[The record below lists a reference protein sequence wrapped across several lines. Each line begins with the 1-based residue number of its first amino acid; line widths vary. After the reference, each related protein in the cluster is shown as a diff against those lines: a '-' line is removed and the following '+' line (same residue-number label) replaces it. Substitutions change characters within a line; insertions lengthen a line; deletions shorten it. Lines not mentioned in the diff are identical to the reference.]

1 MKRAMLLLAAPIVL
15 AACTAESGGP
25 NAAMGRVNLTV
36 SGQRSMFA
44 SSSPSVVL
52 AGDSTVIAADSDT
65 VIVKSVDLVL
75 RRIELKPVETAAC
88 DTIGDGEHPDSS
100 GEHPDTGA
108 EHHDSAGD
116 DGMAER
122 DREGCEEI
130 KAGPVLV
137 SLPLG
142 DTAVM
147 ALVNVAAPA
156 GQYDALEFKIHAPR
170 LPRDSAFLAAN
181 PGFDSISIK
190 VTGTFSHKGTRTDFT
205 FTSALEGE
213 EEVGIS
219 PPLVVDAS
227 GMANVTLRF
236 DIAGWFAGPGGTGVV
251 DPGNATNAGL
261 INENIHR
268 SINAFE
274 DDNHD
279 GHDDHSDGDHSGSG
293 GDGGGSGDGDG

>member
-1 MKRAMLLLAAPIVL
+1 MKRAMLLLAVPVAF
-15 AACTAESGGP
+15 AACRADGGGP
-25 NAAMGRVNLTV
+25 NAALGRVNVTV

-44 SSSPSVVL
+44 SSTASVVL

-88 DTIGDGEHPDSS
+88 DTIGDDGERPDSG

-108 EHHDSAGD
+108 AHDSAGD
-116 DGMAER
+116 DGVAER
-122 DREGCEEI
+122 DHEGCEEI

-190 VTGTFSHKGTRTDFT
+190 VTGTFSHKGTRTGFT

-236 DIAGWFAGPGGTGVV
+236 DIAGWFAGPGGVGVV
-251 DPGNATNAGL
+251 DPGNATNGGL

-279 GHDDHSDGDHSGSG
+279 GHDDHSEGDHSGSG
-293 GDGGGSGDGDG
+293 SGEGDG

>member
-1 MKRAMLLLAAPIVL
+1 MKRAMLLLAVPIVL
-15 AACTAESGGP
+15 AACSAESGGP
-25 NAAMGRVNLTV
+25 NVAMGRVNLAV
-36 SGQRSMFA
+36 SGRRSMFA
-44 SSSPSVVL
+44 SSSASVVL
-52 AGDSTVIAADSDT
+52 SGDSTKITADSDT
-65 VIVKSVDLVL
+65 VIVRSVDLVV

-88 DTIGDGEHPDSS
+88 DTVGDGGEHADSAEHADTGS
-100 GEHPDTGA
+100 EHPDT
-108 EHHDSAGD
+108 AGD
-116 DGMAER
+116 NGEAER
-122 DREGCEEI
+122 DHDGCEEI
-130 KAGPVLV
+130 KGGPVLV

-147 ALVNVAAPA
+147 ALVSVAAPA

-205 FTSALEGE
+205 FTSALEAE
-213 EEVGIS
+213 QEIGIS

-227 GMANVTLRF
+227 GTANVTLRF
-236 DIAGWFAGPGGTGVV
+236 DISGWFAGPGGVGVV
-251 DPGNATNAGL
+251 DPSNAANGGL

-279 GHDDHSDGDHSGSG
+279 GHDDHSGDGSGSG
-293 GDGGGSGDGDG
+293 EGDG

>member
-1 MKRAMLLLAAPIVL
+1 MKRAMLLLAVPVVL
-15 AACTAESGGP
+15 ASCRTDGGGP
-25 NAAMGRVNLTV
+25 NVAMGRVNLAV
-36 SGQRSMFA
+36 SGRRSMFA
-44 SSSPSVVL
+44 SSSQSVVL
-52 AGDSTVIAADSDT
+52 ASGSTVIAADSDT
-65 VIVKSVDLVL
+65 VIVNSVDLVL

-88 DTIGDGEHPDSS
+88 DTIGDDGERPDSG

-116 DGMAER
+116 NGVAER
-122 DREGCEEI
+122 EGDGCEEI

-205 FTSALEGE
+205 FTSALGAE

-236 DIAGWFAGPGGTGVV
+236 DIAGWFAGPGGVGVV
-251 DPGNATNAGL
+251 DPGNAANGGL
-261 INENIHR
+261 IDENIRR

-279 GHDDHSDGDHSGSG
+279 GHDDHSGS
-293 GDGGGSGDGDG
+293 GGGSGDGDG

>member
-1 MKRAMLLLAAPIVL
+1 MKRAMLLLAVPVALV
-15 AACTAESGGP
+15 ACSTDGGP
-25 NAAMGRVNLTV
+25 NVAMGRVNLGV
-36 SGQRSMFA
+36 SGRRSMFA
-44 SSSPSVVL
+44 SSGASVVQ
-52 AGDSTVIAADSDT
+52 AGDSAVIAADSDT

-88 DTIGDGEHPDSS
+88 DTISDSGEHPDSA
-100 GEHPDTGA
+100 EQPDTGA

-142 DTAVM
+142 DTAVL

-181 PGFDSISIK
+181 AGFDSISVK
-190 VTGTFSHKGTRTDFT
+190 VTGTFSHNGTRTDFT
-205 FTSALEGE
+205 FTSALEAE
-213 EEVGIS
+213 QEVGIS

-236 DIAGWFAGPGGTGVV
+236 DISGWFAGPGGVGVV
-251 DPGNATNAGL
+251 DPGNAANGGL

-279 GHDDHSDGDHSGSG
+279 GHDDHSEGDHSGSG
-293 GDGGGSGDGDG
+293 SGEGDG

>member
-1 MKRAMLLLAAPIVL
+1 MKRAMLLLAVPVAF
-15 AACTAESGGP
+15 AACKSDGGGP
-25 NAAMGRVNLTV
+25 MAMGRVNLAV
-36 SGQRSMFA
+36 SGQRSIFA
-44 SSSPSVVL
+44 ASGASVVL
-52 AGDSTVIAADSDT
+52 AGDSTKIVADSDT
-65 VIVKSVDLVL
+65 VIVRSVDLVV
-75 RRIELKPVETAAC
+75 RRIKLQPVETAAC
-88 DTIGDGEHPDSS
+88 DTSDAGDDGEHTDS
-100 GEHPDTGA
+100 GGV

-122 DREGCEEI
+122 EGDGCEEI

-147 ALVNVAAPA
+147 ALVSVAAPA
-156 GQYDALEFKIHAPR
+156 GQYDKLEFKIHAPR

-213 EEVGIS
+213 EEVDIS

-227 GMANVTLRF
+227 GTANLTLRF
-236 DIAGWFAGPGGTGVV
+236 DIAGWFAGPGGVGVL
-251 DPGNATNAGL
+251 DPGNAANGDL

-279 GHDDHSDGDHSGSG
+279 GHDDHSGSG
-293 GDGGGSGDGDG
+293 GGEGDG

>member
-1 MKRAMLLLAAPIVL
+1 MKRAMLLLAVPVVL
-15 AACTAESGGP
+15 AACSADRGGP
-25 NAAMGRVNLTV
+25 NVAMGRVNLAV

-44 SSSPSVVL
+44 STSTSVIL
-52 AGDSTVIAADSDT
+52 AGDSTKITADSDT
-65 VIVKSVDLVL
+65 VIVRSVDLVV

-88 DTIGDGEHPDSS
+88 DTVGDGGEHGDSAEHADTGS
-100 GEHPDTGA
+100 EHPDT
-108 EHHDSAGD
+108 AGD
-116 DGMAER
+116 DGEAER

-130 KAGPVLV
+130 KGGPVLV

-147 ALVNVAAPA
+147 ALVSVAAPA

-213 EEVGIS
+213 EEVDIS

-227 GMANVTLRF
+227 GTANVTLRF
-236 DIAGWFAGPGGTGVV
+236 DIAGWFAGPGGVGVV
-251 DPGNATNAGL
+251 DPGNAANGGL

-279 GHDDHSDGDHSGSG
+279 GHDDHSGS
-293 GDGGGSGDGDG
+293 GDGGGSGSGDG

>member
-1 MKRAMLLLAAPIVL
+1 MKRAMLLLAVPVVL
-15 AACTAESGGP
+15 AACSADHGGP
-25 NAAMGRVNLTV
+25 SAAMGRVNLAV

-44 SSSPSVVL
+44 SSTSSSVVL
-52 AGDSTVIAADSDT
+52 AGDSTKITADSDT
-65 VIVKSVDLVL
+65 VIVRSVDLVV
-75 RRIELKPVETAAC
+75 RRIELKPVESAAC
-88 DTIGDGEHPDSS
+88 DTVGDGGEHSDSAAHADTGS
-100 GEHPDTGA
+100 EHPDT
-108 EHHDSAGD
+108 AGD
-116 DGMAER
+116 HGEAER

-130 KAGPVLV
+130 KGGPVLV

-147 ALVNVAAPA
+147 ALVSVAAPA

-227 GMANVTLRF
+227 GTANVTLRF
-236 DIAGWFAGPGGTGVV
+236 DIAGWFAGPGGVGVV
-251 DPGNATNAGL
+251 DPGDAANGGL

-279 GHDDHSDGDHSGSG
+279 GHDDHSEGDHGGSG
-293 GDGGGSGDGDG
+293 GGDGDG

>member
-1 MKRAMLLLAAPIVL
+1 MKRAMLLLAVPIAL
-15 AACTAESGGP
+15 AACSAESGGP
-25 NAAMGRVNLTV
+25 HAAMGRVNLAV

-44 SSSPSVVL
+44 SSSASVVL
-52 AGDSTVIAADSDT
+52 AGDSTKITADSDT
-65 VIVKSVDLVL
+65 VIVRSVDLVV

-88 DTIGDGEHPDSS
+88 DTVGDDGEHADSAEHADTGS
-100 GEHPDTGA
+100 EHPDT
-108 EHHDSAGD
+108 AGD
-116 DGMAER
+116 DGVAER

-147 ALVNVAAPA
+147 ALVSVAAPA
-156 GQYDALEFKIHAPR
+156 GQYDKLEFKIHAPR
-170 LPRDSAFLAAN
+170 LPRDSAFLTAN

-205 FTSALEGE
+205 FTSALEAE

-227 GMANVTLRF
+227 GTANVTLRF
-236 DIAGWFAGPGGTGVV
+236 DIAGWFAGPGGVGVV
-251 DPGNATNAGL
+251 DPGNAANGGL
-261 INENIHR
+261 INENIHH

-274 DDNHD
+274 DDDHD
-279 GHDDHSDGDHSGSG
+279 GHDDHSEGDHGGSG
-293 GDGGGSGDGDG
+293 GGDGDG

>member
-1 MKRAMLLLAAPIVL
+1 MKRAMLLLAVPIAL

-25 NAAMGRVNLTV
+25 KAAMGRVNLAV
-36 SGQRSMFA
+36 SGQRSVFA
-44 SSSPSVVL
+44 SSTASVVL

-75 RRIELKPVETAAC
+75 RRIELKPVESAAC
-88 DTIGDGEHPDSS
+88 DTIGDGGERPDSG
-100 GEHPDTGA
+100 GEQADTGA

-116 DGMAER
+116 DGIAER

-130 KAGPVLV
+130 KGGPVLV

-205 FTSALEGE
+205 FTSALEAE
-213 EEVGIS
+213 QEIGIS

-227 GMANVTLRF
+227 GTANVTLRF
-236 DIAGWFAGPGGTGVV
+236 DIAGWFAGPGGAGVV
-251 DPGNATNAGL
+251 DPGNAANGGL

-279 GHDDHSDGDHSGSG
+279 GHDDHS

>member
-1 MKRAMLLLAAPIVL
+1 MKRAMLLLAVPVVF
-15 AACTAESGGP
+15 AACRSDSGGP
-25 NAAMGRVNLTV
+25 GVAMGRVNLAV
-36 SGQRSMFA
+36 SARRSTFA
-44 SSSPSVVL
+44 SSSPSVAL
-52 AGDSTVIAADSDT
+52 ASGSTVITADSDT
-65 VIVKSVDLVL
+65 VIVNSVELVV

-88 DTIGDGEHPDSS
+88 DTIGDDGEHADSS
-100 GEHPDTGA
+100 GVEQ
-108 EHHDSAGD
+108 HDSAGD
-116 DGMAER
+116 DGIAER
-122 DREGCEEI
+122 EGDGCEEI

-205 FTSALEGE
+205 FTSALEAE

-227 GMANVTLRF
+227 GTANVTLRF
-236 DIAGWFAGPGGTGVV
+236 DIAGWFTGPGGVGVV
-251 DPGNATNAGL
+251 DPGNAANGGL

-279 GHDDHSDGDHSGSG
+279 GHDDHSGS

>member
-1 MKRAMLLLAAPIVL
+1 MKRAMLLLAVPIAL

-25 NAAMGRVNLTV
+25 HVAMGRVNLAV

-44 SSSPSVVL
+44 SSSASVVL
-52 AGDSTVIAADSDT
+52 AGDSTKITADSDT
-65 VIVKSVDLVL
+65 VIVRSVDLVV
-75 RRIELKPVETAAC
+75 RRIKLKPVETAAC
-88 DTIGDGEHPDSS
+88 DSSDAGDDGEHTDS
-100 GEHPDTGA
+100 GGVEQ
-108 EHHDSAGD
+108 HDSAGD
-116 DGMAER
+116 DGVA
-122 DREGCEEI
+122 DRESDGCEEI

-147 ALVNVAAPA
+147 ALVSVAAPA

-213 EEVGIS
+213 EEAAIS

-227 GMANVTLRF
+227 GTANVTLRF
-236 DIAGWFAGPGGTGVV
+236 DIAGWFAGPGGVGVV
-251 DPGNATNAGL
+251 DPGNAANGGL
-261 INENIHR
+261 INENIQR

-279 GHDDHSDGDHSGSG
+279 GHDDHSGSG
-293 GDGGGSGDGDG
+293 GGEGDG

>member
-1 MKRAMLLLAAPIVL
+1 MKRAMLLLAAPVVL
-15 AACTAESGGP
+15 AACSADRGGP
-25 NAAMGRVNLTV
+25 NVAMGRVNLAV

-44 SSSPSVVL
+44 STSSSVIL
-52 AGDSTVIAADSDT
+52 AGDSTKITADSDT
-65 VIVKSVDLVL
+65 VIVRSVDLVV

-88 DTIGDGEHPDSS
+88 DTVGDGGEHGDSAEHADTGS
-100 GEHPDTGA
+100 EHPDT
-108 EHHDSAGD
+108 AGD
-116 DGMAER
+116 DGEAER

-130 KAGPVLV
+130 KGGPVLV

-147 ALVNVAAPA
+147 ALVSVAAPA

-227 GMANVTLRF
+227 GTANVTLRF
-236 DIAGWFAGPGGTGVV
+236 DIAGWFAGPGGVGVV
-251 DPGNATNAGL
+251 DPGNAANGGL

-279 GHDDHSDGDHSGSG
+279 GHDDHS

>member
-1 MKRAMLLLAAPIVL
+1 MKRAMLLLAVPVVL
-15 AACTAESGGP
+15 ASCRADGGGP
-25 NAAMGRVNLTV
+25 NVAMGRVNLAV

-52 AGDSTVIAADSDT
+52 AGDSTKITADSDT
-65 VIVKSVDLVL
+65 VIVRSVDLVV
-75 RRIELKPVETAAC
+75 RRIKLKPVETAAC
-88 DTIGDGEHPDSS
+88 DTAEAGDDGEHA
-100 GEHPDTGA
+100 DTGGV
-108 EHHDSAGD
+108 EHEDSAGD
-116 DGMAER
+116 DGVADR
-122 DREGCEEI
+122 DHEGCEEI

-147 ALVNVAAPA
+147 ALVSVAAPA

-205 FTSALEGE
+205 FTSALEAE

-227 GMANVTLRF
+227 GTANVTLRF
-236 DIAGWFAGPGGTGVV
+236 DIAGWFAGPGGVGVV
-251 DPGNATNAGL
+251 DPGNAANGGL

-274 DDNHD
+274 DDDHD
-279 GHDDHSDGDHSGSG
+279 GHDDHSGGDH
-293 GDGGGSGDGDG
+293 GGSGDGDG

>member
-1 MKRAMLLLAAPIVL
+1 MKRAMLLLAVPIVL
-15 AACTAESGGP
+15 AACSADRGGP
-25 NAAMGRVNLTV
+25 NAAMGRVNLAV

-44 SSSPSVVL
+44 STSSSSVIL
-52 AGDSTVIAADSDT
+52 AGDSTKITADSDT
-65 VIVKSVDLVL
+65 VIVRSVDLVV

-88 DTIGDGEHPDSS
+88 DTVGD
-100 GEHPDTGA
+100 GA
-108 EHHDSAGD
+108 EHGDSAEHADTGSEHPDSAGD
-116 DGMAER
+116 DGEAER

-130 KAGPVLV
+130 KSGPVLV

-147 ALVNVAAPA
+147 ALVSVAAPA

-227 GMANVTLRF
+227 GTANVTLRF
-236 DIAGWFAGPGGTGVV
+236 DIAGWFAGPGGVGVV
-251 DPGNATNAGL
+251 DPGNAANGGL

-279 GHDDHSDGDHSGSG
+279 GHDDHSEGDHGGSG
-293 GDGGGSGDGDG
+293 GGDGDG

>member
-1 MKRAMLLLAAPIVL
+1 MKRAMLLLAVPVAF
-15 AACTAESGGP
+15 AACSADRGGP
-25 NAAMGRVNLTV
+25 NVAMGRVSLAV

-44 SSSPSVVL
+44 STSASVVL
-52 AGDSTVIAADSDT
+52 AGDSTKITADSDT
-65 VIVKSVDLVL
+65 VIVRSVDLIV

-88 DTIGDGEHPDSS
+88 DTVGDGGEHADSAEHADTGS
-100 GEHPDTGA
+100 EHPDT
-108 EHHDSAGD
+108 AGD
-116 DGMAER
+116 DGAAER

-130 KAGPVLV
+130 KGGPVLV

-205 FTSALEGE
+205 FTSALEAE
-213 EEVGIS
+213 EEIGIS
-219 PPLVVDAS
+219 PPLVVDAL
-227 GMANVTLRF
+227 GTANVTLRF
-236 DIAGWFAGPGGTGVV
+236 DIAGWFAGLGGVGVV
-251 DPGNATNAGL
+251 DPGNAANAGL

-279 GHDDHSDGDHSGSG
+279 GHDDHSEGDHSGTG
-293 GDGGGSGDGDG
+293 GGEGDG

>member
-1 MKRAMLLLAAPIVL
+1 MKRAMLLLAVPVAL

-25 NAAMGRVNLTV
+25 NAAMGRVNLAV
-36 SGQRSMFA
+36 SGQRSVFA
-44 SSSPSVVL
+44 SSTASVVL
-52 AGDSTVIAADSDT
+52 SGDSTVIAADSDT

-88 DTIGDGEHPDSS
+88 DTIGDGGERPDSVDHPDS
-100 GEHPDTGA
+100 A

-116 DGMAER
+116 DGIAER

-181 PGFDSISIK
+181 PGFDSISIR

-205 FTSALEGE
+205 FTSGLEAE
-213 EEVGIS
+213 QEVGIS

-236 DIAGWFAGPGGTGVV
+236 DLSGWFAGPGGVGVV
-251 DPGNATNAGL
+251 DPGNAANGGL

-279 GHDDHSDGDHSGSG
+279 GHDDHSGEGSG
-293 GDGGGSGDGDG
+293 GGEGDG

>member
-1 MKRAMLLLAAPIVL
+1 MKRAMVLLAVPVVL
-15 AACTAESGGP
+15 AACSADRGGP
-25 NAAMGRVNLTV
+25 NAAMGRVNLAV

-44 SSSPSVVL
+44 STTSSSVVL
-52 AGDSTVIAADSDT
+52 AGDSTKITADSDT
-65 VIVKSVDLVL
+65 VIVRSVDLVV

-88 DTIGDGEHPDSS
+88 DTVGDGGEHGDSAEHADTGS
-100 GEHPDTGA
+100 DHPDT
-108 EHHDSAGD
+108 AGD
-116 DGMAER
+116 HGEAER

-130 KAGPVLV
+130 KGGPVLV

-147 ALVNVAAPA
+147 ALVSVAAPA

-205 FTSALEGE
+205 FTSALGGE

-227 GMANVTLRF
+227 GTANVTLRF
-236 DIAGWFAGPGGTGVV
+236 DIAGWFAGPGGVGVV
-251 DPGNATNAGL
+251 DPGNAANGGL

-279 GHDDHSDGDHSGSG
+279 GHDDHSEGDHGGSG
-293 GDGGGSGDGDG
+293 GGDGDG

>member
-1 MKRAMLLLAAPIVL
+1 MKRAMLLLAVPIVL
-15 AACTAESGGP
+15 AACSAESGGP
-25 NAAMGRVNLTV
+25 NVAMGRVNLAV
-36 SGQRSMFA
+36 SGRRSMFA
-44 SSSPSVVL
+44 SSSASVVL
-52 AGDSTVIAADSDT
+52 SGDSTKITADSDT
-65 VIVKSVDLVL
+65 VIVRSVDLVV

-88 DTIGDGEHPDSS
+88 DTVGDGGEHADSAQHADTGS
-100 GEHPDTGA
+100 EHPDT
-108 EHHDSAGD
+108 AGD
-116 DGMAER
+116 NGEAER
-122 DREGCEEI
+122 DHEGCEEI
-130 KAGPVLV
+130 KGGPVLV

-147 ALVNVAAPA
+147 ALVSVAAPA

-205 FTSALEGE
+205 FTSALEAE
-213 EEVGIS
+213 QEIGIS

-227 GMANVTLRF
+227 GTANVTLRF
-236 DIAGWFAGPGGTGVV
+236 DISGWFAGPGGVGVV
-251 DPGNATNAGL
+251 DPSNAANGGL

-279 GHDDHSDGDHSGSG
+279 GHDDHSGDGSG
-293 GDGGGSGDGDG
+293 GGEGDG